1 MQRGKRIRQSFIYML
16 IAAILVWGAA
26 CGKEEPKKPSR
37 WEAAQEKTTGQ
48 KAVVKQAIA
57 GGEFNKFFPQSGNG
71 FTIIY
76 MQEKQGFAEAKL
88 QDTSGKELA
97 TFSIFDT
104 VSNPEAAAKY
114 QQATDKLQA
123 YPMVAVGENGT
134 AILIANRLQVQVR
147 SKDAAFDANAR
158 QEWLQKFD
166 LKGLSGVVTP

>member
-1 MQRGKRIRQSFIYML
+1 MQGGRRIRQNVVYAL
-16 IAAILVWGAA
+16 IAAILLWGAS

-37 WEAAQEKTTGQ
+37 WDATQEKTTDQ
-48 KAVVKQAIA
+48 KAVVKQALA

-71 FTIIY
+71 FNIIY
-76 MQEKQGFAEAKL
+76 TQEKQGFAEAKL
-88 QDTSGKELA
+88 EDASGKELA
-97 TFSIFDT
+97 TLAIFDT
-104 VSNPEAAAKY
+104 VSNPEAVAKY
-114 QQATDKLQA
+114 QQATEKLQA

-158 QEWLQKFD
+158 QTWLQKFD

>member
-1 MQRGKRIRQSFIYML
+1 MQGGRRIRQNFIYVL
-16 IAAILVWGAA
+16 IAAILFWGTA

-37 WEAAQEKTTGQ
+37 WDAKQEQTTGQ
-48 KAVVKQAIA
+48 KATEKQALA

-71 FTIIY
+71 FNIIY

-88 QDTSGKELA
+88 EDASGKELA
-97 TFSIFDT
+97 TLSIFDT

-114 QQATDKLQA
+114 QQTTEKLQE
-123 YPMVAVGENGT
+123 YPMVTVGENGT